1 MDRPFSFVFIAGVIP
16 QLLPF
21 LLVTLYILAGTV
33 ASGSIL
39 GLFLARAKV
48 GRIKLFRLLAN
59 GYTWTL
65 RCTPSIVLLFIVFYG
80 LPEVLRALFG
90 ININFWHK
98 AFFVIITF
106 TLFFAANMSEIMR
119 SSYEAVDKGQYEA
132 AVSVGLSRT
141 QAFIRIVL
149 PQAIVVGLPNF
160 ANSLIGLMKEGSL
173 AYTIGL
179 IDIMGQGTLIIA
191 RNYGSRALE
200 TYIALALIYWAI
212 TVLIEKSF
220 GNLERRLS
228 RGKKTVGTQWN

>member
-1 MDRPFSFVFIAGVIP
+1 MDRPFSFEFIAGVIP

-33 ASGSIL
+33 TAGSIL
-39 GLFLARAKV
+39 GLLLARAKA
-48 GRIKLFRLLAN
+48 GRIKFFRLFAN

-80 LPEVLRALFG
+80 LPEVLRSLFG
-90 ININFWHK
+90 IKINFWHK

-106 TLFFAANMSEIMR
+106 TLFFAANMSEIIR

-132 AVSVGLSRT
+132 AVSVGLSRF

-179 IDIMGQGTLIIA
+179 IDIMGEGTLIIA

-220 GNLERRLS
+220 GKLERRLS
-228 RGKKTVGTQWN
+228 RGKKALGKQWN